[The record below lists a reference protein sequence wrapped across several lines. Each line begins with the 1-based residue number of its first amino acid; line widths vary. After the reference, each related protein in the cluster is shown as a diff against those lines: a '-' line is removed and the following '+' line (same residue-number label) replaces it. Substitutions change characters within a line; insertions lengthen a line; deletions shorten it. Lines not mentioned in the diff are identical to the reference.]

1 MTEKIL
7 DTNVVDVET
16 TNEKDYWTIRKP
28 SFMVKKTK
36 ATDESQPEEKKPSKV
51 GKILKGLG
59 LAGLGVL
66 AGVGISKAM
75 SNKNDLDDDFDLDEP
90 IVSEDLESENDD

>member
-1 MTEKIL
+1 MTEKKL

-28 SFMVKKTK
+28 SFMVKKTE
-36 ATDESQPEEKKPSKV
+36 ATDENQSEEKKPSKV
-51 GKILKGLG
+51 GKFLKGLG

-75 SNKNDLDDDFDLDEP
+75 SNKHDLDDDFDLDEP